1 MTAGVEITVRPATLD
16 DAEAICA
23 IYNQGIEDRIATLE
37 TQLRTP
43 SERRQWL
50 ASRGPSHPVIVAEVN
65 GRVIGWGSLNVFN
78 PRDAYRYVA
87 DFSVYVERGSR
98 GTGIGRRLLERL
110 IELARDI
117 GYHKMVLSAFAFNEP
132 GMALYARMGF
142 TRVGIYREQGL
153 LDGKWVDTLIMEKL
167 LFPGTIE
174 VHERHRFDLGA
185 LERYLVRH
193 IAGVGGPLVVRQ
205 YEGGQSNPTYYVK
218 AGEREFVL
226 RRKPP
231 GTLLPSAHLVER
243 EYRILTALAQTDVPV
258 PRTHVLC
265 EDPTVIGTAFYIM
278 DCVRGRVF
286 TDPRI
291 PGLAPRER
299 AAVYDSMADVLARLH
314 RVDWQALG
322 LADYGRPGNYFARQI
337 HRWTEQYRASE
348 TETIPS
354 MERLIEWLPR
364 HIPADDQTSIAHGD
378 YRLANLL
385 IHPTEPRVVA
395 VLDWELSTLGH
406 PLADLA
412 YSAMVYRLPRA
423 LFDGLADQEVESL
436 GVPSEAEY
444 VAAYCRR
451 VGREDIPGWDF
462 YLAFGMFRLAAI
474 VQGIM
479 GRVLSGT
486 AAAAN
491 ARERGAMARPL
502 ADAALA
508 VIASRAGN

>member
-1 MTAGVEITVRPATLD
+1 MTAGVEITVRPVTLN
-16 DAEAICA
+16 DAEVICT

-50 ASRGPSHPVIVAEVN
+50 VSRSPRHPVIVAEMD
-65 GRVIGWGSLNVFN
+65 GRVVGWASLNMFN
-78 PRDAYRYVA
+78 PRDAYRHVA
-87 DFSVYVERGSR
+87 DLSIYVERGVR
-98 GTGIGRRLLERL
+98 GKGIGGRLLERL

-117 GYHKMVLSAFAFNEP
+117 GYHKLVLSAFPFNET
-132 GMALYARMGF
+132 GMALYTKMGF

-153 LDGKWVDTLIMEKL
+153 LDGSWVDTLIMEKL
-167 LFPGTIE
+167 LSPGTIE
-174 VHERHRFDLGA
+174 VREAHRFDLGA

-205 YEGGQSNPTYYVK
+205 YEGGQSNPTYYLR
-218 AGEREFVL
+218 AGDREFVL

-243 EYRILTALAQTDVPV
+243 EYRILTALAQTDMPV
-258 PRTHVLC
+258 PRTYVLC
-265 EDPTVIGTAFYIM
+265 EDPSVIGTVFYVM

-286 TDPRI
+286 TDPRLS
-291 PGLAPRER
+291 GLVARER

-322 LADYGRPGNYFARQI
+322 LADYGRPGNYVARQL

-364 HIPADDQTSIAHGD
+364 HIPADDQTAIAHGD

-412 YSAMVYRLPRA
+412 YSAMAYRLPRA
-423 LFDGLADQEVESL
+423 LFDGLAGEDL
-436 GVPSEAEY
+436 GRLGIPSEDDY

-451 VGREDIPGWDF
+451 AGRRDIPDWDF
-462 YLAFGMFRLAAI
+462 YLAFAMFRLAAI

-479 GRVLSGT
+479 GRVLAGT

-508 VIASRAGN
+508 IVAPRAEN